1 MAQAGSAY
9 NTHNRHQENH
19 VKIGNWVEERALI
32 ETAPKMCV
40 PVSLHNEPG
49 CSAVAERLGLT
60 RAGGGVAGVGR
71 RESGD
76 GGQGPMVQQDDQ
88 GATPAL
94 PAVSPRAS
102 PPLALPLQRRA
113 AFVSPRLTE
122 RGDLARAQ
130 PDAHE
135 TRFVAGS
142 FIEPEEYTT
151 CTRDDFAPVQQ
162 HVEPKVGLRE
172 AALVKALMEEASK
185 VDEEPA
191 PKLDTETEYGAY
203 ARESKP
209 RAAPAESYADMAP
222 ITVYTHNG
230 KNSIAADGN
239 FAKNTDFST
248 PAESYT
254 KGPYKIC

>member
-1 MAQAGSAY
+1 MERGDLARGAPHSAP
-9 NTHNRHQENH
+9 H
-19 VKIGNWVEERALI
+19 
-32 ETAPKMCV
+32 
-40 PVSLHNEPG
+40 
-49 CSAVAERLGLT
+49 
-60 RAGGGVAGVGR
+60 
-71 RESGD
+71 
-76 GGQGPMVQQDDQ
+76 
-88 GATPAL
+88 
-94 PAVSPRAS
+94 
-102 PPLALPLQRRA
+102 
-113 AFVSPRLTE
+113 LTE

>member
-1 MAQAGSAY
+1 M
-9 NTHNRHQENH
+9 QEWGDVNP
-19 VKIGNWVEERALI
+19 
-32 ETAPKMCV
+32 ETGAKVRWSNKMTKV
-40 PVSLHNEPG
+40 
-49 CSAVAERLGLT
+49 R
-60 RAGGGVAGVGR
+60 
-71 RESGD
+71 
-76 GGQGPMVQQDDQ
+76 
-88 GATPAL
+88 PAL
-94 PAVSPRAS
+94 PAVLRRS
-102 PPLALPLQRRA
+102 PPLALPLPAARRIRHLTNGGPCSA
-113 AFVSPRLTE
+113 PRLTN
-122 RGDLARAQ
+122 GGLVARAQ

>member
-1 MAQAGSAY
+1 
-9 NTHNRHQENH
+9 
-19 VKIGNWVEERALI
+19 
-32 ETAPKMCV
+32 
-40 PVSLHNEPG
+40 
-49 CSAVAERLGLT
+49 
-60 RAGGGVAGVGR
+60 
-71 RESGD
+71 
-76 GGQGPMVQQDDQ
+76 MVQQDDQ

-94 PAVSPRAS
+94 PAVLRVLRRRSRS
-102 PPLALPLQRRA
+102 RSQRRA
-113 AFVSPRLTE
+113 PGTERGDLAPRLTE